1 MENECLVTD
10 LPSQT
15 LIRSSINVI
24 TLTDNSFTYAIRNT
38 IVQ

>member
-15 LIRSSINVI
+15 LIRSLNNVI